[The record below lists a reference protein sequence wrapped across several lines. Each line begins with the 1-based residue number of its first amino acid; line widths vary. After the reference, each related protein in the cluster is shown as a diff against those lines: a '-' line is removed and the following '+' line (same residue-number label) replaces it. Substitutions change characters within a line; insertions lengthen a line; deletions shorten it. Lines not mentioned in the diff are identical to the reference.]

1 MDTEEEKLIIEY
13 RTLFKHCR
21 QNGATEEDIK
31 KLKEITSKLIP
42 FNSMYTKFYHDIINL
57 RGDLPDG
64 VFI

>member
-1 MDTEEEKLIIEY
+1 MDTEEGKLREEY
-13 RTLFKHCR
+13 ETIFDFCR
-21 QNGATEEDIK
+21 ANGATEENIK

-42 FNSMYTKFYHDIINL
+42 FNSMYNKYYHDIINL